1 MSNIEEMEKLQAK
14 SKSYLIPADAK
25 DGEQANL
32 EIFPLGLDDMGL
44 LSSKE
49 DMNMKEMS
57 ENAKA
62 LMAVSLKIPK
72 DKVVLDIKFMEE
84 VMNAIMNLNG
94 FDKKDMEKSGI
105 KNFIDKKKSMLEE
118 NESSKQ
124 A

>member
-14 SKSYLIPADAK
+14 SKFYLIPAK
-25 DGEQANL
+25 SEDGPQANL
-32 EIFPLGLDDMGL
+32 EMFPLGVDDMGL

-49 DMNMKEMS
+49 DMDMKEMAD
-57 ENAKA
+57 NAKA
-62 LMAVSLKIPK
+62 LMAVSLRIPK

-94 FDKKDMEKSGI
+94 FDKEDMEKSGI
-105 KNFIDKKKSMLEE
+105 KNFIDKKKEQ
-118 NESSKQ
+118 NESNKQ